1 MSQGSISNPRIWLNA
16 DVYTAPVGTTA
27 PTNVTST
34 WTSVSPLWLPL
45 GLLSQDDGMTETR
58 DQDVTDH
65 YAWGNIL
72 VRTTKAKIKFSFQ
85 VTALEDTPTVFDLI
99 YPGSV
104 DVTTLGVTTRTVKV
118 PTTNPRAFGFEFV
131 DGTVIKRRIIPTGEI
146 VDISDIS
153 INDSD
158 MAGYQFTINAY
169 PSAAGVV
176 WTDISNDSQW
186 AVAS

>member
-1 MSQGSISNPRIWLNA
+1 MSQGNIANPRIWLNA
-16 DVYTAPVGTTA
+16 DVYTAPVGTAA
-27 PTNVTST
+27 PSNVTAT
-34 WTSVSPLWLPL
+34 WASVSPLWVPL

-72 VRTTKAKIKFSFQ
+72 VRTTKSKIKFSFQ
-85 VTALEDTPTVFDLI
+85 VTALEDNATVFDLI

-104 DVTTLGVTTRTVKV
+104 DVTTLGVTTRTVNV
-118 PTTNPRAFGFEFV
+118 PGTNQRAFGFELV
-131 DGTVIKRRIIPTGEI
+131 DGTVIKRRIIYTGEI
-146 VDISDIS
+146 IDVSDVS
-153 INDSD
+153 IDDSD
-158 MAGYQFTINAY
+158 MAGYQFKINAY
-169 PSAAGVV
+169 PNAAGRV